1 MAKPWRE
8 VIASPQYQALPDAEK
23 AAAQEEYF
31 STVVAPQA
39 GAAAEQARAEFFK
52 AYPIGPAKPR
62 ESVFDLQQRA
72 MRGDADAR
80 TEYDRRAAAVG
91 QNSLQQEQAANNP
104 ANVEGDFFGGKGNFW
119 EGVGSSFVNTGYG
132 LAQLGLQA
140 GNKLGLVDNSWVS
153 RIQQDIDRNEAVQA
167 TLLDTAGGLTG
178 NITGNVAQFAAGGAA
193 LAPFKAPAAAGLGT
207 RMLTAAANGGVGGG
221 AIASTQPV
229 VSGRTR
235 MDNISDGVGYGM
247 LGGAGGTLVGAGV
260 SRIGASQAG
269 QRVSKELRDLWDKA
283 KAAGVD
289 LYPHQVS
296 DSRAFKTM
304 ASVLG
309 QLPFTGGQA
318 ANRKQV
324 DQYTKMV
331 AKLIGQD
338 ADAITPEV
346 QAAAKAANAKLYS
359 DALEGVDIPMGN
371 SHISAL
377 RAERNYPG
385 RYTEEQKRLFD
396 DIERQWAENSAGGT
410 MSGRVYQELRDGLKA
425 GRNDASIAA
434 RKILEGI
441 ADSNMPA
448 QAREA
453 WKAANRLYANRQ
465 VVKKAMQ
472 GADSPVAK
480 VSTEYKVNPSTF
492 RSAIGTKYPPTK
504 EADEVS
510 RLGQLIKDPVPDSGT
525 AGRAVVA
532 TALGTAGY
540 SGGIPALTG
549 MAKLAG
555 IGLVAGRAVNSR
567 PLARVMQS
575 PALERARTGAGRAIE
590 YSGKQIEKR
599 SPMLLASGSAG
610 VAAPAYAEPDQFNAE
625 LRRQIAMGEISKP
638 EAAAKLDAYLQIHSQ
653 KNGIDTTRAVFKQ
666 YPEWSQILNY

>member
-52 AYPIGPAKPR
+52 AYPIGPAKPK

-80 TEYDRRAAAVG
+80 AEYDRRASAVG

-140 GNKLGLVDNSWVS
+140 GNKLGLVDNSWVN

-167 TLLDTAGGLTG
+167 PLLDTAGGLTG
-178 NITGNVAQFAAGGAA
+178 NITGNVAQFFAGGAA
-193 LAPFKAPAAAGLGT
+193 LAPFKAPAAASLGT
-207 RMLTAAANGGVGGG
+207 RMLTAAANGGYGGG
-221 AIASTQPV
+221 LIAATQPV
-229 VSGRTR
+229 VTGRTR

-260 SRIGASQAG
+260 SKIGASKAG
-269 QRVSKELRDLWDKA
+269 QKVSKEVRDLWDKA
-283 KAAGVD
+283 KAAGLD

-296 DSRAFKTM
+296 DSRAFKTL

-338 ADAITPEV
+338 ADAITPDVLSE
-346 QAAAKAANAKLYS
+346 AKKANKKLY
-359 DALEGVDIPMGN
+359 DEALDGVEIPNADELVAAIRG
-371 SHISAL
+371 
-377 RAERNYPG
+377 
-385 RYTEEQKRLFD
+385 
-396 DIERQWAENSAGGT
+396 
-410 MSGRVYQELRDGLKA
+410 MSQDKSLYSSGVREMLEATADKWSKNIQDGKMYGRVYQDLRDELKKS
-425 GRNDASIAA
+425 NEDAP
-434 RKILEGI
+434 RV
-441 ADSNMPA
+441 
-448 QAREA
+448 AREA
-453 WKAANRLYANRQ
+453 IEAWADRNMPQQARDAWNAAQRMYANRQ
-465 VVKKAMQ
+465 VVKRAMQ
-472 GADSPVAK
+472 GADTNGAK
-480 VSTEYKVNPSTF
+480 VSTERKVNPSTF
-492 RSAIGTKYPPTK
+492 RNALGTKYTPTK
-504 EADEVS
+504 EAEDIS
-510 RLGQLIKDPVPDSGT
+510 RIGQLIKDPIPDSGT
-525 AGRAVVA
+525 TGRAIAA

-540 SGGIPALTG
+540 SGGMAALLGLAKPAAIG
-549 MAKLAG
+549 MVL
-555 IGLVAGRAVNSR
+555 GRTVNSR
-567 PLARVMQS
+567 PLARAMQS

-590 YSGKQIEKR
+590 YTGKQIEKR
-599 SPMLLASGSAG
+599 SPMIAGGLAG

-653 KNGIDTTRAVFKQ
+653 KNGIETTRAVFKQ